1 MLYGDCPI
9 SQFRERLSCTGS
21 RFCAGPMHFHCV
33 RNVLRCR
40 GHRGRRRGISVGKP
54 HQLSGLVLPVTL
66 DWTRQMLELL
76 PRSIGWD
83 GSVISSWTHWPSSCQ
98 SGVQHHQRRHWSTIF
113 YCSCRVFRGICYL
126 WFGQVRG
133 LPGGPHGGAEGPAQ
147 DGLRRSHMLEVGHQ
161 PGKGSTGCLA
171 WDGGLQSGAL
181 TPNWTRG
188 PSFHTG
194 AIW

>member
-113 YCSCRVFRGICYL
+113 YCSRRVFRGIVIYGSVKCADFREDL
-126 WFGQVRG
+126 MA
-133 LPGGPHGGAEGPAQ
+133 GPKGR
-147 DGLRRSHMLEVGHQ
+147 LRTDCG
-161 PGKGSTGCLA
+161 
-171 WDGGLQSGAL
+171 DL
-181 TPNWTRG
+181 TCSKSDTSRTRG
-188 PSFHTG
+188 PLAVWRGMVACSPVR
-194 AIW
+194 